1 MRVCSGEKKKIRV
14 IRTPFSKPAINEAH
28 LKRNVLLTARSYSF
42 ASTFASFTAFTAFTS
57 FASFA
62 AFAALA
68 PFVHA
73 LALAVTTA
81 GVISKEIIWVSRK
94 LGIINIHPHGHV
106 HMIMH
111 HHSSGHVEGAVAIA
125 IAIAIAST
133 VPRTGNIRGAQPKTI
148 SDPASATITTGSP
161 CITEKLSVSCNGI
174 CVRFSIIVVVSLELS
189 PSAHTACCT
198 SEQNTG
204 YESRRRYLHG
214 RSH

>member
-1 MRVCSGEKKKIRV
+1 MGLIVGVRVCSGEKKKKQV
-14 IRTPFSKPAINEAH
+14 IRTPFSKPAINEAY

-42 ASTFASFTAFTAFTS
+42 ASTFASFTAF
-57 FASFA
+57 ASFA
-62 AFAALA
+62 ALAALA

-81 GVISKEIIWVSRK
+81 GVISKEIIWVSHK

-111 HHSSGHVEGAVAIA
+111 HHLSGHVEGAIA
-125 IAIAIAST
+125 VAIAIAST
-133 VPRTGNIRGAQPKTI
+133 VPRTGNVRGAQPNTI